1 MKISVH
7 IKRILVDCICLLYG
21 LLFVYASVSKL
32 LDFERFQVQLAQS
45 PLLSAYA
52 WWISWIVI
60 SIELFIALLL
70 LFSRTR
76 TVALFGALG
85 LMSMFTAYIF
95 IILHY
100 SSFVPCSCGGIL
112 EKMSWDVHLI
122 FNLVFV
128 LLAIIGLLLIAKQ
141 DGLRKRSLPLYAGSI
156 AFLIMGSVCLVV
168 VLFLSSEEII
178 HRKNPFIR
186 RYPQS
191 SIKELQQVD
200 LKFNSYYFAGS
211 VGDVIYLGNSTDP
224 LHLLAIDLQGCQK
237 RIRLHFDHKDL
248 GFQSIRIAIRQEYV
262 YLMDGT
268 VPCIF
273 RGNTKDWRITTQL
286 KGMPRFTLAQPVDST
301 TIVFRNNTGAN
312 RAHILGIF
320 YAGTSPKVV
329 YAPWLLIPQIDG
341 IFDTDGM
348 LQYNAELKILLY
360 NYFYR
365 NQFIVAD
372 TKGNLKFTGHTID
385 TITKA
390 KIKVAY
396 LKDNTE
402 RQMAAPPFMVNAM
415 TATKKHLLFVNSK
428 VPGRYERE
436 KVWQQSSIID
446 VYDLKKK
453 SYVLSFPV
461 YGNENKKIQAL
472 WVSSSHLYV
481 IIGTELI
488 IYKISGLLEKEM
500 NKA

>member
-1 MKISVH
+1 MKTSVH

-52 WWISWIVI
+52 WWISWMVI

-70 LFSRTR
+70 LYKRTR
-76 TVALFGALG
+76 TIALFAALS

-100 SSFVPCSCGGIL
+100 SSFIPCSCGGIL

-128 LLAIIGLLLIAKQ
+128 LLAIVALLLIAKQ
-141 DGLRKRSLPLYAGSI
+141 DGLMKRRLPIYAGGI
-156 AFLIMGSVCLVV
+156 AFLIVGSVSLVV

-191 SIKELQQVD
+191 SIKEVQQVD
-200 LKFNSYYFAGS
+200 LKFNSYYFAGA

-224 LHLLAIDLQGCQK
+224 LHLLAIDLQGRQK
-237 RIRLHFDHKDL
+237 RIRLHFDHKNL
-248 GFQSIRIAIRQEYV
+248 GFQSIRIAIREEYI

-273 RGNTKDWRITTQL
+273 RGNTKDWSITTQL
-286 KGMPRFTLAQPVDST
+286 KGMPRFTLAQPLDST
-301 TIVFRNNTGAN
+301 TIAFRNNTGAN
-312 RAHILGIF
+312 RAHILGVF
-320 YAGTSPKVV
+320 YAGTSPKVD
-329 YAPWLLIPQIDG
+329 YAPWLLTPQIDG

-348 LQYNAELKILLY
+348 LQYNAEMKILLY

-396 LKDNTE
+396 LKGNTE

-415 TATKKHLLFVNSK
+415 TATKKHLLFVYSK
-428 VPGRYERE
+428 VPGRYDSE

-481 IIGTELI
+481 IIDAELI